1 MRLLL
6 AIPMLALVIL
16 AYNALALSGSQIQP
30 ESLLF
35 SMALPS
41 GGEVFFEANH
51 VFLLAGLAALF
62 IEVIK
67 AARLASGTIADHMLS
82 TLVFVAALLEFL
94 LVGFCGTAAF
104 FLLMIMA
111 LIDVV
116 AGFSV
121 SIFSARRDYSVSHGR
136 DGGL

>member
-6 AIPMLALVIL
+6 AFPMLALVIL
-16 AYNALALSGSQIQP
+16 AFNGLALSGSQIQS

-35 SMALPS
+35 SAVLPS
-41 GGEVFFEANH
+41 GAEVFFKAGDG
-51 VFLLAGLAALF
+51 FILAGLAALF
-62 IEVIK
+62 AEVLK

-82 TLVFVAALLEFL
+82 TLVFGVALVEFL
-94 LVGFCGTAAF
+94 LVDFCGTAAF
-104 FLLMIMA
+104 FLLTVMT
-111 LIDVV
+111 LIDVM

-121 SIFSARRDYSVSHGR
+121 SIFSARRDYSVNHNR